1 MKILNDNFYEFVAL
15 NQRNMKT
22 YETKNEIKDIVQQKF
37 VPSILVIGN
46 QNKILVIDNGYWY
59 PRKMPIIYIGYW

>member
-22 YETKNEIKDIVQQKF
+22 YETKNKIKNIVLQKF

-46 QNKILVIDNGYWY
+46 QNKILVIDSGYW
-59 PRKMPIIYIGYW
+59 